1 VYINNYLNQ
10 RQTLEELKMATQSK
24 EDIKKKNME
33 EQREHPREAC
43 SEATFYSTKKGI
55 YEGLIKDIGVK
66 GVFIAADETPV
77 VGEIVTVA
85 VPATGDR
92 EGGKLR
98 GEIVWKRPGG
108 FGVYFKSSLND

>member
-1 VYINNYLNQ
+1 MN
-10 RQTLEELKMATQSK
+10 
-24 EDIKKKNME
+24 NME
-33 EQREHPREAC
+33 EKREHPREAC
-43 SEATFYSTKKGI
+43 SETTFYSTKKGI

-66 GVFIAADETPV
+66 GVFIIADETPV

-85 VPATGDR
+85 VPATGDA

-108 FGVYFKSSLND
+108 FGVYFKSSLNE

>member
-1 VYINNYLNQ
+1 MSNI
-10 RQTLEELKMATQSK
+10 
-24 EDIKKKNME
+24 EDK
-33 EQREHPREAC
+33 REHPREAC

-66 GVFIAADETPV
+66 GVFIATDETPT

-92 EGGKLR
+92 DGGKLS
-98 GEIVWKRPGG
+98 GEIVWKRTGG
-108 FGVYFKSSLND
+108 FGVHFKSSLNE